1 MAYYSY
7 LSLKIPGNGNDDDF
21 NWLVTS
27 TDRNTAD
34 TFFRVL
40 LENKELKLG
49 TKKDRVI
56 KIHELTRQSSRL
68 WSIDCDDGDVG
79 ATLHFALSG
88 KNDASNTAEDT
99 VLHDLVGKIK
109 IYWMGGRAGLQWR
122 VIAQQTAVNVDDDWL
137 SGYSFFIRRR
147 GYPNSYWYHDANG
160 TWLSNDKRTRLV
172 VSITGAQVMAAKIP
186 LIASDKIVIST
197 IGPGGELQPIK
208 IRKSGSW
215 TEERTFSFGD
225 FLTSFSVDD
234 GDKKRIV
241 ISEPGRGDSFELCE
255 GIPCYF

>member
-1 MAYYSY
+1 
-7 LSLKIPGNGNDDDF
+7 
-21 NWLVTS
+21 
-27 TDRNTAD
+27 
-34 TFFRVL
+34 
-40 LENKELKLG
+40 
-49 TKKDRVI
+49 
-56 KIHELTRQSSRL
+56 
-68 WSIDCDDGDVG
+68 
-79 ATLHFALSG
+79 
-88 KNDASNTAEDT
+88 
-99 VLHDLVGKIK
+99 
-109 IYWMGGRAGLQWR
+109 
-122 VIAQQTAVNVDDDWL
+122 
-137 SGYSFFIRRR
+137 
-147 GYPNSYWYHDANG
+147 
-160 TWLSNDKRTRLV
+160 
-172 VSITGAQVMAAKIP
+172 MAAKIP